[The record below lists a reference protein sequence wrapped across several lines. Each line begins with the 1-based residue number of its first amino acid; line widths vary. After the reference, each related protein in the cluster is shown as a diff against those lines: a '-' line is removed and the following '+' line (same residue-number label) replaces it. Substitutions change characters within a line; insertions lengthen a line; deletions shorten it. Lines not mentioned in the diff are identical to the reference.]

1 MKFKTCKRLHNQ
13 MSKFLT
19 NRGNA
24 KMAKGFYRYVAMD
37 TSIIF

>member
-1 MKFKTCKRLHNQ
+1 MKFKTFKRLHNQ

-24 KMAKGFYRYVAMD
+24 KVAKGFYRYVAMD